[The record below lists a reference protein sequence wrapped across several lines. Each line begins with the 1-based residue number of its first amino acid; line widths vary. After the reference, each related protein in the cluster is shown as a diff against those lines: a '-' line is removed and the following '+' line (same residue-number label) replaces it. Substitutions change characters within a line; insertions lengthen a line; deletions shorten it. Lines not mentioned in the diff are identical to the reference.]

1 MMEFYVSGQSL
12 KFFTPAVAADT
23 LNYLTAKVHFTGSD
37 WDGAS
42 KWLHFRRDDT
52 VYDMALDE
60 NDCITA
66 DKKLNLSVGF
76 WEIYL
81 TGTREDSRLTTLP
94 VILRVYASGLIDAPL
109 HELPLS
115 VAEQVDYNARQALLM
130 AQAVKDMADAGEFDG
145 TDGTSLSPLGH
156 FSTPEELAAL
166 VPEPAPG
173 DVYSVGAE
181 LPYDIYVWDSIN
193 LMWRN
198 HGQLQGAP
206 GERGEEG
213 ITFIPSVDANG
224 NISWTNNGGLTN
236 PATRNIMGP
245 AGRDGADG
253 PAGPGAFEKAQ
264 EAGYSGTESTF
275 YSALTMM
282 PYHNRRHLPDG
293 ADPITVQTGNIKDA
307 AVTESKILT
316 GAITDLKA
324 IMIPTTGWQRYNGS
338 DSNAYYLDLPV
349 SNLKS
354 TDRGDLMLQRGLA
367 PDITTYSL
375 AEFEIDHENLS
386 HILAAKT
393 TDGALRLFADEIP
406 SANIYCYLRVVK
418 K

>member
-42 KWLHFRRDDT
+42 KWLHFRRGDT

-109 HELPLS
+109 HELPMS
-115 VAEQVDYNARQALLM
+115 VAEQVDYNAAQALLLAQTVKNM
-130 AQAVKDMADAGEFDG
+130 AESGAFDG
-145 TDGTSLSPLGH
+145 ADGRSLSPFGH
-156 FSTPEELAAL
+156 FESAEELAAL
-166 VPEPAPG
+166 VPEPVPG
-173 DVYSVGAE
+173 DVYSVGTE
-181 LPYDIYVWDSIN
+181 PPYDIYVWDGTN

-198 HGQLQGAP
+198 HGQIQGSP
-206 GERGEEG
+206 GERGDKG
-213 ITFIPSVDANG
+213 VSFIPNVDTNG
-224 NISWTNNGGLTN
+224 NISWTNDGGLAN
-236 PATRNIMGP
+236 PVTRNIMGP

-264 EAGYSGTESTF
+264 EAGYSGTEATF

-293 ADPITVQTGNIKDA
+293 ADPITVQTENLEDG
-307 AVTESKILT
+307 AVTAAKVAGSARTQQHLLSVGTDWAGEAAPYTQSIPAVGIL
-316 GAITDLKA
+316 
-324 IMIPTTGWQRYNGS
+324 P
-338 DSNAYYLDLPV
+338 
-349 SNLKS
+349 
-354 TDRGDLMLQRGLA
+354 TDRAKVFFMA
-367 PDITTYSL
+367 PDSFAELDARQEAFSALYSVESAEDSITLYAREKPTVSFTVL
-375 AEFEIDHENLS
+375 CEVSRI
-386 HILAAKT
+386 
-393 TDGALRLFADEIP
+393 
-406 SANIYCYLRVVK
+406 
-418 K
+418 